1 MIVRRTISKEEISQM
16 PKEAFPGRTIVI
28 QTEEEVK
35 KAIDYLNT
43 RLTVG
48 IDSETKPS
56 FMKGQ
61 SHKVAL
67 LHVSTDDTCFLFRLN
82 SIGLPFALIEF
93 LENPKIIKVG
103 LSLRDDFMALHKRA
117 PFTQRSC
124 IDLQDYVKPFG
135 IQDKSLQK
143 IYAILFNLK
152 ISKSQRLSN
161 WEADVMSD
169 AQKIYAA
176 TDAWTCLKIYELLRK
191 LAKTG
196 DYEKE
201 KIEEIKEEKKEYV
214 LQESLS

>member
-1 MIVRRTISKEEISQM
+1 
-16 PKEAFPGRTIVI
+16 
-28 QTEEEVK
+28 
-35 KAIDYLNT
+35 
-43 RLTVG
+43 
-48 IDSETKPS
+48 
-56 FMKGQ
+56 
-61 SHKVAL
+61 
-67 LHVSTDDTCFLFRLN
+67 
-82 SIGLPFALIEF
+82 
-93 LENPKIIKVG
+93 
-103 LSLRDDFMALHKRA
+103 
-117 PFTQRSC
+117 
-124 IDLQDYVKPFG
+124 
-135 IQDKSLQK
+135 
-143 IYAILFNLK
+143 NLK